1 MTGEVF
7 QSVLS
12 LLDKFDL
19 CYEIPVSRSAYINQ
33 DRYFVFPYLLS
44 DRIPTEAMV
53 VWPQDNPDEQKEF
66 GMQLDI
72 FCKELPLGLFEK
84 ILVRSNEFLDY
95 SISWKQGM
103 VAFCN
108 GGIDLVKLTIVSDK
122 KQPQNY
128 WTLDN
133 SAKRQPWNKHK
144 FGTGNA
150 KVKSDH
156 MILEVSTRVQH
167 GREDKAGHVMM
178 LLVAVINRIILHHY
192 PGTVALWYVLCP
204 TCLKMRSD
212 DQVISC
218 YFCLFHKRKN
228 FVLFLSITSQSEYNL
243 KVNDYCLE
251 RDFLF

>member
-1 MTGEVF
+1 MTGEIF

-44 DRIPTEAMV
+44 KRIPTEALV

-72 FCKELPLGLFEK
+72 FSKELPLGLFEK

-108 GGIDLVKLTIVSDK
+108 GGIDLVKLEVVTNK
-122 KQPQNY
+122 NQPKNY
-128 WTLDN
+128 WTLD
-133 SAKRQPWNKHK
+133 SKTRKPWNKHK
-144 FGTGNA
+144 FESTNQ
-150 KVKSDH
+150 KVESDH
-156 MILEVSTRVQH
+156 VILELSTRVQH
-167 GREDKAGHVMM
+167 SREDKAGHVMM

-192 PGTVALWYVLCP
+192 PGTVVLWYVLCP
-204 TCLKMRSD
+204 SCIKIRSQN
-212 DQVISC
+212 QVRII
-218 YFCLFHKRKN
+218 FCNR
-228 FVLFLSITSQSEYNL
+228 Y
-243 KVNDYCLE
+243 
-251 RDFLF
+251 

>member
-108 GGIDLVKLTIVSDK
+108 GGIDLVKLTVVSDK
-122 KQPQNY
+122 KQPLNY

-144 FGTGNA
+144 FRTSNV
-150 KVKSDH
+150 KVKSAH
-156 MILEVSTRVQH
+156 LILELSTRVQH

-204 TCLKMRSD
+204 SCLKMRSE

-218 YFCLFHKRKN
+218 YFY
-228 FVLFLSITSQSEYNL
+228 LFLEKEEFCHLSLDHNLFRIGLYVLSTSPSL
-243 KVNDYCLE
+243 
-251 RDFLF
+251 